1 MQTLSI
7 LIAPAFFAASIYMI
21 LGRLIVLVD
30 GESHSPIRVK
40 WLTKIFVGGDV
51 LSFLAQSAG
60 TYFCSLI
67 TSTINYLDNSL
78 TQHQAVVCSAKQR
91 NNPMST

>member
-7 LIAPAFFAASIYMI
+7 LLAPAFFAASIYMI

-60 TYFCSLI
+60 MYFISLATCSKHF
-67 TSTINYLDNSL
+67 TSTS
-78 TQHQAVVCSAKQR
+78 S
-91 NNPMST
+91 

>member
-7 LIAPAFFAASIYMI
+7 LLAPAFFTASIYMI

-60 TYFCSLI
+60 KYFISLATYSKHF
-67 TSTINYLDNSL
+67 TSTS
-78 TQHQAVVCSAKQR
+78 S
-91 NNPMST
+91 